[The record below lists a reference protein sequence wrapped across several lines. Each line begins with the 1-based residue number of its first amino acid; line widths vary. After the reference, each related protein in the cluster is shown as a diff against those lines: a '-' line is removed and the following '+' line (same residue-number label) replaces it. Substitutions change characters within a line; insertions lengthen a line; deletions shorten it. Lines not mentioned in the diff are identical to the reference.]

1 MANTFKFGNKQWYGK
16 KGSVL
21 AYNDE
26 NNNFKPLPFDF
37 TRSSSATRVNKD
49 GLIEVVGSDE
59 PRVDYLNNADGHLL
73 LEPSRTNLVTYSEDF
88 SLWAKTRATITSN
101 AEISPDGLSNASA
114 LVATAV
120 NDDHFINITPV
131 ATNAIHTYSV
141 FLKKGGKNWA
151 RLWETTTNV
160 YVDFNLDT
168 GGTGSS
174 SGTIIDNGTEYYG
187 NGWYRCYITY
197 NTGSAGSKVC
207 RIYSLEGDGD
217 RSYLG
222 DGITEE
228 IYIYG
233 AQFEEGSYATSYIP
247 TSGSSVTRA
256 SEDNMTQVNTKAWD
270 ITSSFSMYFS
280 FGNNR
285 KAGGSSPVLTV
296 NTSGNRFQLYT
307 NAAGNGGL
315 NIYLDGQ
322 GGYIFGASGND
333 AMNADQ
339 SKVCITYNAS
349 TGRLAYFINGSLW
362 NEQTSALSFGSFT
375 NVVMGNAGETT
386 LLSIKDNKLY
396 TNALTDSE
404 AIALTS

>member
-1 MANTFKFGNKQWYGK
+1 MANTFKFGNKNWAWK
-16 KGSVL
+16 EGSVL

-73 LEPSRTNLVTYSEDF
+73 LEPSRTNQITNSEVLTDSSWINQLGSTIDSGQVSELSGQNDAWKLNKASGTF
-88 SLWAKTRATITSN
+88 KSLRFQKTLSSDNYTLTWFVKKGTISIVEFRFDGGLGANFIQFDLENGTSGTN
-101 AEISPDGLSNASA
+101 PNLSNIEMT
-114 LVATAV
+114 L
-120 NDDHFINITPV
+120 
-131 ATNAIHTYSV
+131 
-141 FLKKGGKNWA
+141 
-151 RLWETTTNV
+151 
-160 YVDFNLDT
+160 FN
-168 GGTGSS
+168 G
-174 SGTIIDNGTEYYG
+174 
-187 NGWYRCYITY
+187 GWYRCSASINDSLTNVHLYIDDASE
-197 NTGSAGSKVC
+197 NTG
-207 RIYSLEGDGD
+207 EG
-217 RSYLG
+217 
-222 DGITEE
+222 
-228 IYIYG
+228 YIY
-233 AQFEEGSYATSYIP
+233 AQYPQIEAGSYATSYIP

-256 SEDNMTQVNTKAWD
+256 TEDNMTQVNTNAWD
-270 ITSSFSMYFS
+270 ISSSFSMYFS
-280 FGNNR
+280 FDNNR

-296 NTSGNRFQLYT
+296 NTSGNTFQLYT
-307 NAAGNGGL
+307 NSSGNGGL

-333 AMNADQ
+333 AMNADE
-339 SKVCITYNAS
+339 SKICITYNAS

-362 NEQTSALSFGSFT
+362 NEQTSALSFGSLT
-375 NVVMGNAGETT
+375 NFVFSTAANTT